1 LRLLNICKSK
11 IHRATITQTDIDYVG
26 SVTIDQDLMD
36 RSGIVDGE
44 MVHVWDVDNGERFET
59 YAIPGEHGSGVI
71 CVNGAAA
78 HRVALGHRVIIVA
91 FCLTDEPVTRKVV
104 LVDAS
109 NRFVGNA

>member
-1 LRLLNICKSK
+1 MRLLNICKSK